1 MSYGSDVSFMEM
13 LALVGGLVLFLSLLY
28 NALLIFTKDP
38 EAREK
43 NRAEYRGYLGF
54 VGGLSVYFFIMW
66 VIVTIG
72 GKLLEPYGNF
82 EVPGYITLLPVFL
95 FFLVLGVLIIRKRK
109 QQGGKRR

>member
-1 MSYGSDVSFMEM
+1 MSYGSDFGFTWM

-38 EAREK
+38 IAREK

-54 VGGLSVYFFIMW
+54 VGWLSTFFFITF

-72 GKLLEPYGNF
+72 RRLLEPYGNF

-95 FFLVLGVLIIRKRK
+95 FFLVLGVLVIKKRK
-109 QQGGKRR
+109 QQSGKRQ